1 MNEEANA
8 RFECCRDVEHVLKIG
23 REFQM
28 EDRMRGAHY
37 DTAKLMCDTIEY
49 LYERVPKTD
58 PDWKAIC
65 EKCKEGE
72 IEPECEYYGEPNG
85 CNSPI
90 KGEHPKSQPIGN
102 AAALRDTL
110 EGIRLWFIASANVLE
125 EDTTARVTTRALRKL
140 AKDCDKAL
148 AARPRNCDVGT
159 SEEQSSRMREYCLG
173 KDSLECRHYCM
184 QSPKAFDC
192 VCEWAQMQYEKGGAE

>member
-1 MNEEANA
+1 MTDYETYREA
-8 RFECCRDVEHVLKIG
+8 L
-23 REFQM
+23 
-28 EDRMRGAHY
+28 ED
-37 DTAKLMCDTIEY
+37 
-49 LYERVPKTD
+49 
-58 PDWKAIC
+58 
-65 EKCKEGE
+65 
-72 IEPECEYYGEPNG
+72 
-85 CNSPI
+85 
-90 KGEHPKSQPIGN
+90 
-102 AAALRDTL
+102 
-110 EGIRLWFIASANVLE
+110 IRLWFVSTANVLE
-125 EDTTARVTTRALRKL
+125 EDTAARVTPRALRKL